1 MKQIISLSKFAPRND
16 SEWSIATR
24 NLHIMRFFRNEASR
38 ESMLHIILSIEALSQ
53 RFFQHVRNVEDDE
66 TLDSC
71 KTLSVEQIA
80 HEMFFIVIET
90 EGWLGGESG
99 NCDSEIAISNFS
111 KYHQIPLIV
120 RGDGVFLLDGDDTD
134 TEVAHMVPSA
144 ASEAEPEQCGRD
156 AREHLLLLETILN
169 WLLSD
174 LVKSYTDKRSHKW
187 VLLRMNSVVDRIGSQ
202 LFSDKL
208 DQLILRLSSENAG
221 CENDLALWHKM
232 IGRFFPTSQILQDY
246 LTYVVV
252 MDKLGRLGMTNASE
266 MPVEMAYF
274 LFQAHT
280 GIRVSMCN
288 TENGLQASFDASDAP
303 SLAPDESLTDLS

>member
-1 MKQIISLSKFAPRND
+1 
-16 SEWSIATR
+16 
-24 NLHIMRFFRNEASR
+24 
-38 ESMLHIILSIEALSQ
+38 
-53 RFFQHVRNVEDDE
+53 
-66 TLDSC
+66 
-71 KTLSVEQIA
+71 
-80 HEMFFIVIET
+80 
-90 EGWLGGESG
+90 
-99 NCDSEIAISNFS
+99 
-111 KYHQIPLIV
+111 
-120 RGDGVFLLDGDDTD
+120 
-134 TEVAHMVPSA
+134 
-144 ASEAEPEQCGRD
+144 
-156 AREHLLLLETILN
+156 
-169 WLLSD
+169 
-174 LVKSYTDKRSHKW
+174 
-187 VLLRMNSVVDRIGSQ
+187 
-202 LFSDKL
+202 
-208 DQLILRLSSENAG
+208 LILRLSSENAG